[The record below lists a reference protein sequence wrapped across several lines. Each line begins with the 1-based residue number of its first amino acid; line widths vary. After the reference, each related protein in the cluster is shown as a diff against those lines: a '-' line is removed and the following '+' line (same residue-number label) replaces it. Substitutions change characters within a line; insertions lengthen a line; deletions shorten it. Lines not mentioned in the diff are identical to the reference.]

1 MGKKSD
7 FWTHPQNRRA
17 ACLAMAI
24 RHADA
29 ASYNYDADDVI
40 EHAAMFGDYIM
51 TGEVP
56 SMDDKTVTT
65 DGASEPA
72 IGVHAS
78 SGTRFPESC
87 LAAPVTKAGETDKN
101 SADAGSVSKVENE
114 KREIEKRLA
123 SAQKLGLRLV
133 GLEIVDG
140 SPSAEWIY
148 RGPVDF
154 VVTGIVQAAA
164 EDISSR
170 IGRVFDAGFIIRAV
184 HYDADGFPCVSWS
197 PVSAAA

>member
-1 MGKKSD
+1 
-7 FWTHPQNRRA
+7 
-17 ACLAMAI
+17 MAI

-29 ASYNYDADDVI
+29 AGYTYEAEDVI

-56 SMDDKTVTT
+56 SMDDKTATT
-65 DGASEPA
+65 DGASEPVSGLH
-72 IGVHAS
+72 IGLDMA
-78 SGTRFPESC
+78 GNKPFLDTP
-87 LAAPVTKAGETDKN
+87 LAKAT
-101 SADAGSVSKVENE
+101 GSVSGTEIE
-114 KREIEKRLA
+114 KREVEKRLA

-133 GLEIVDG
+133 RLKIVDG
-140 SPSAEWIY
+140 SPYAEWDY
-148 RGPVDF
+148 RGSVGF

-170 IGRVFDAGFIIRAV
+170 IGKVFDAGFIIRAV